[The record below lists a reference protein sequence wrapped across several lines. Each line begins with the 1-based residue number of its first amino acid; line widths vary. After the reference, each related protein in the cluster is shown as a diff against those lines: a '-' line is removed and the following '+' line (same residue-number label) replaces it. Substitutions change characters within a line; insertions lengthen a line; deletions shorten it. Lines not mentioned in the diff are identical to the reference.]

1 MIRVQ
6 NVSKNYGERQA
17 IKDLNF
23 EIKTGE
29 VVGFLG
35 PNGAGKTTTMKMLTG
50 FMTPSSGNIEICGF
64 DVQKNPIE
72 VKQKLGYLPETPPL
86 YFDMTVEKYLNYVA
100 DLKKVPKKDK
110 TKNIE
115 EVLES
120 LRLTEV
126 KNRLIQNLSK
136 GFRQRVGIAQALV
149 SNPEILILDEP
160 TVGLDPSQVSEFRE
174 ILKVLKGS
182 RTIILSTHILQEVQ
196 ASCERV
202 IIINNGQIVAQNT
215 IEELT
220 SMASRSN
227 ANSVGASIVKV
238 ILKVNRPGDEFR
250 KLLARQNFI
259 ESVSLMNGLNSKSY
273 EIICENNETNFE
285 SIIRLVLDEKVG
297 LQEFKKDSILLEDV
311 FVELTKNKSEVLET
325 KSKSLKKT
333 SNTLTEQTKENLN

>member
-17 IKDLNF
+17 IKDLTF

-86 YFDMTVEKYLNYVA
+86 YVDMTVENYLNYVA
-100 DLKKVPKKDK
+100 DLKKVPKKEK
-110 TKNIE
+110 KKNIE

-215 IEELT
+215 IDELT

-227 ANSVGASIVKV
+227 QNSVGSSIVKM
-238 ILKVNRPGDEFR
+238 ILKVNRPSDEFR
-250 KLLARQNFI
+250 KLLVRQNFI

-273 EIICENNETNFE
+273 EIICENNEANFE
-285 SIIRLVLDEKVG
+285 SIIKLVLDEKVG
-297 LQEFKKDSILLEDV
+297 LQEFKKDSVLLEDV
-311 FVELTKNKSEVLET
+311 FVELTKNKNEVLEK
-325 KSKSLKKT
+325 KSKSLNKN
-333 SNTLTEQTKENLN
+333 SNSLSEQTKENLN

>member
-6 NVSKNYGERQA
+6 NVSKNYGERTA

-23 EIKTGE
+23 EIKLGE

-50 FMTPSSGNIEICGF
+50 FMTPSSGSIEICGF

-86 YFDMTVEKYLNYVA
+86 YVDMTVGNYLNYVA
-100 DLKKVPKKDK
+100 DLKKVPKAEKK
-110 TKNIE
+110 KNIT

-120 LRLTEV
+120 LKLTEV

-220 SMASRSN
+220 SMASRSHQN
-227 ANSVGASIVKV
+227 NLGASIVKV
-238 ILKVNRPGDEFR
+238 ILKVNRPSEDF
-250 KLLARQNFI
+250 KKVLARQNYI
-259 ESVSLMNGLNSKSY
+259 ESVSLANSSKSY
-273 EIICENNETNFE
+273 EIICENNEKNFE
-285 SIIRLVLDEKVG
+285 SIVRLVLDEKVG

-311 FVELTKNKSEVLET
+311 FVELTKNKSDVSQP
-325 KSKSLKKT
+325 KSKVPKQSP
-333 SNTLTEQTKENLN
+333 NATLPEQPKENLN